1 MHVSGSN
8 LLVCGNYAYN
18 QYHDC
23 KDANSFLCSDRIN
36 DVIALVAEKTNK
48 LTPVLACEDR
58 ILRVLDYSQV
68 LHTVEIDAVP
78 TVLHLNGNDGGEN
91 GNEILYGTADGRI
104 GVVQVGR
111 AEVNHKW
118 LLNDDKRRSGVVSLD
133 CYDIMGDGVLD
144 IIVGREDGMVEVFS
158 LGDEISEE
166 NGNLTE
172 KFSYAATE
180 SITSVQG
187 GIVGNVGYDEIV
199 ASTYTGWLFGL
210 TTEVMD
216 KQVGV
221 DSQTGSLN
229 ISQDARMKIM
239 HLRSEIEEIE
249 QRVNRERNRY
259 QAATLD
265 KTEGMSAIPFISVND
280 KMMLCKEDASYLLN
294 LEVQTAIDNVLIQSD
309 VPVDLL
315 DLEKNSAVVSYS
327 ACEPNSGNYLL
338 ATYRCQMNT
347 TRLELKIRTI
357 EGQHGT
363 LQAYI
368 TPLIQPKC
376 CQVRQYSIKPLS
388 LHMRCHSFDSQRPC
402 NVLNLKGSFSMGEMH
417 TWVAYCL
424 PEVPDKPPSNE
435 QAEFTF
441 TSTFLDTMLQCIYR
455 KGEAEFKSDNI
466 STISILKD
474 FLTKEATK
482 KKIQLDISC
491 VVNDDCIFHTLR
503 ILHPKLESQLKLTNQ
518 VAMLDALRDLE
529 THDAEA
535 MKCLLPEYR
544 ELLNNETKIQAQFK
558 KQPAHLD
565 RLYGMITDLF
575 IDMHKFK
582 GINVKGKVPL
592 LLEVLDKYSLEN
604 LINFFQQSF

>member
-1 MHVSGSN
+1 MVYSRHVSGSN

-199 ASTYTGWLFGL
+199 ASTYT
-210 TTEVMD
+210 
-216 KQVGV
+216 
-221 DSQTGSLN
+221 
-229 ISQDARMKIM
+229 
-239 HLRSEIEEIE
+239 EEIE